1 MPVDDQR
8 PSPNAAAYDALG
20 RVFAASAM
28 MALPDILGSWLGAR
42 WGADW
47 LGFVGFMIGPPI
59 GLMYLLVAYR
69 KPPRRRDAQAPNPP
83 DRD

>member
-1 MPVDDQR
+1 MNDQR

-28 MALPDILGSWLGAR
+28 MALPGILGSWLGAR
-42 WGADW
+42 WGVDW
-47 LGFVGFMIGPPI
+47 IGFVGFMIGPPI
-59 GLMYLLVAYR
+59 GLTYLLVAYR
-69 KPPRRRDAQAPNPP
+69 KSPRRGETPSSDSP